1 MDAARCDGKLG
12 VGRDLATQ
20 KVMIFEH
27 WGSSDDETKET
38 LPGDDLVDEPAFSAT
53 RSITI
58 SAPPTEVFPWIA
70 QFGFGRAG
78 WYSYDLIDNFGRK
91 SATTLHPE
99 WAVDTV
105 GDVVPGGPINFSV
118 REIDAP
124 NHLVLELLNAR
135 RSPRLTFTMSY
146 VLRPISDSTR
156 LISRV
161 RSGLRAPFGNILLRS
176 TLGPG
181 DGVMLRRQLLG
192 IKERAEQHSQ

>member
-1 MDAARCDGKLG
+1 
-12 VGRDLATQ
+12 
-20 KVMIFEH
+20 MIFEH
-27 WGSSDDETKET
+27 WGSTDEETKED
-38 LPGDDLVDEPAFSAT
+38 LPGDDLIGSPAFSAT
-53 RSITI
+53 RSVTI
-58 SAPPTEVFPWIA
+58 SAPPREVFPWVA
-70 QFGFGRAG
+70 QLGYRRAG

-91 SATTLHPE
+91 SATTLDPE
-99 WAVDTV
+99 WAVHSV

-118 REIDAP
+118 RKIDAP
-124 NHLVLELLNAR
+124 NHLVLELSSSR

-146 VLRPISDSTR
+146 VLRTISDSTR

-161 RSGLRAPFGNILLRS
+161 RSGLRAPFGTVLLRS

>member
-1 MDAARCDGKLG
+1 
-12 VGRDLATQ
+12 
-20 KVMIFEH
+20 MIFEH
-27 WGSSDDETKET
+27 WGSTDEETKEA
-38 LPGDDLVDEPAFSAT
+38 LPGDDLIGDPAFSAT

-58 SAPPTEVFPWIA
+58 SAPPTEVFPWVA
-70 QFGFGRAG
+70 QLGFGRAG

-91 SATTLHPE
+91 SATTLNPE
-99 WAVDTV
+99 WAVHSV

-124 NHLVLELLNAR
+124 NHLVLELSSAR

-146 VLRPISDSTR
+146 VLRPIGDSTR

-161 RSGLRAPFGNILLRS
+161 RSGLRAPFGTVLLRS

-192 IKERAEQHSQ
+192 IKERAEQHNR

>member
-1 MDAARCDGKLG
+1 
-12 VGRDLATQ
+12 
-20 KVMIFEH
+20 MIFEH
-27 WGSSDDETKET
+27 WGSTDKEIKED
-38 LPGDDLVDEPAFSAT
+38 LPGDDLIGSPAFSAT
-53 RSITI
+53 RSVTI
-58 SAPPTEVFPWIA
+58 SAPPTEVFPWVA
-70 QFGFGRAG
+70 QLGFGRAG
-78 WYSYDLIDNFGRK
+78 WYSYDLIDNFGAKGNHASSRMGG
-91 SATTLHPE
+91 AL
-99 WAVDTV
+99 V

-124 NHLVLELLNAR
+124 NDLVLELSSAR

-146 VLRPISDSTR
+146 VLRPIGDSTR

-161 RSGLRAPFGNILLRS
+161 RSGLRPFGTVLLRS